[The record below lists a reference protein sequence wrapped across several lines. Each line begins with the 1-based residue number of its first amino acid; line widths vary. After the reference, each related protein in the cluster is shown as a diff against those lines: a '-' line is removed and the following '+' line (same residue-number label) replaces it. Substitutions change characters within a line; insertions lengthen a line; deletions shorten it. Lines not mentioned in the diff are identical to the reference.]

1 MLSYNLCNIGNYIFF
16 KNPKMPIFFLEFAI
30 YIMHNINTENDK
42 KNIVIKKILKSII
55 IKIVIIYY

>member
-1 MLSYNLCNIGNYIFF
+1 
-16 KNPKMPIFFLEFAI
+16 
-30 YIMHNINTENDK
+30 MHNINTENDK